1 MISEDKLTVFLYILL
16 RDYLPV
22 GTVTTILKE
31 NIQVL
36 GSKDPEFSDR
46 ELAVIAERVVKS
58 LSLEKN
64 S

>member
-36 GSKDPEFSDR
+36 GNKDPEFSDR